1 VTHSIF
7 SLTRDRQLLAG
18 LSYLHTNGIVHRD
31 IKPENILLTSSGN
44 LKLIGFGTL
53 GASILT
59 VERRRTII
67 PFLSPEICEL
77 GTSLLL
83 QKNAI
88 LSFAADV
95 WAAGVILYI
104 LLFGKLPFWSDDMI
118 DLCKKISTLKTAQ
131 GGREYPQ
138 DEIANTPPS
147 AIQLLEAMLTGD
159 PTKRPTFE
167 ECVQFEWIQH
177 HSDADIERDLMEASS
192 HIVSRENLDTG
203 VTPGEA
209 LFISDAVKKK
219 LSSAVAKLTLRTSS
233 RDLLKTDETTSTGT
247 GDTSP
252 RPLSTDST
260 SLMNFGQQQRQY
272 HELNGHLYYKKFL
285 KKMTWCLICN
295 SFVWGLTADQQQA
308 YRCKKCK
315 LIGHIECCQK
325 YEHVCSCQDA
335 DISLISPR
343 KSSSSGRTFE
353 SYSTDFAERE
363 STTSTE
369 MTEDTFMDSNDHEWQ
384 SKYLNRPTHC
394 TICHQFIWG
403 LTKRQQRAYK
413 CRKCKIRGHRECC
426 LHYDQLCTDTES
438 VHSATTTN
446 SSITGLLRSS
456 DESSGGAIVLP
467 TVLSPSFSLH
477 SLLPPHNCAVEETQ
491 PVSNHR
497 RNGEWKASG

>member
-192 HIVSRENLDTG
+192 HIVSRDLTNETAVTLG
-203 VTPGEA
+203 V
-209 LFISDAVKKK
+209 K
-219 LSSAVAKLTLRTSS
+219 LEK
-233 RDLLKTDETTSTGT
+233 
-247 GDTSP
+247 
-252 RPLSTDST
+252 
-260 SLMNFGQQQRQY
+260 
-272 HELNGHLYYKKFL
+272 
-285 KKMTWCLICN
+285 
-295 SFVWGLTADQQQA
+295 
-308 YRCKKCK
+308 
-315 LIGHIECCQK
+315 
-325 YEHVCSCQDA
+325 
-335 DISLISPR
+335 R
-343 KSSSSGRTFE
+343 KSLSQMIRSSMKDLSHDSPKNSTPLGTSSSGGGSFGD
-353 SYSTDFAERE
+353 DFIQSIPEEDEDIVMIIHGHEWKRRYFNRPSWCTLCSGFIAGV
-363 STTSTE
+363 TTE
-369 MTEDTFMDSNDHEWQ
+369 MQN
-384 SKYLNRPTHC
+384 
-394 TICHQFIWG
+394 
-403 LTKRQQRAYK
+403 AYK
-413 CRKCKIRGHRECC
+413 CRKCKSYGHAACITTSEVECEGC
-426 LHYDQLCTDTES
+426 LDDTKS
-438 VHSATTTN
+438 SAMT
-446 SSITGLLRSS
+446 
-456 DESSGGAIVLP
+456 
-467 TVLSPSFSLH
+467 H
-477 SLLPPHNCAVEETQ
+477 
-491 PVSNHR
+491 
-497 RNGEWKASG
+497 

>member
-1 VTHSIF
+1 
-7 SLTRDRQLLAG
+7 L
-18 LSYLHTNGIVHRD
+18 
-31 IKPENILLTSSGN
+31 KPDNILVTLSGVVKLTDFGVSKDFADASTQSSKN
-44 LKLIGFGTL
+44 GFVGDTQGTW
-53 GASILT
+53 
-59 VERRRTII
+59 
-67 PFLSPEICEL
+67 PFWSPEMCDDGDDDDDDRKYSAL
-77 GTSLLL
+77 
-83 QKNAI
+83 
-88 LSFAADV
+88 AADV

-118 DLCKKISTLKTAQ
+118 VLFKKISAMKT
-131 GGREYPQ
+131 GFLEYPQ